1 MAIIVPKP
9 GEKLSKD
16 EIFEFLQGR
25 IARFKFPA
33 YVEFVDELP
42 MTASGRIKKVDLKEK
57 YRAIIRER
65 NDRGVPLDPAL

>member
-1 MAIIVPKP
+1 MAFIVPKP

-25 IARFKFPA
+25 IARFKFPT

-42 MTASGRIKKVDLKEK
+42 MTASGRIKKVDLKGK
-57 YRAIIRER
+57 YRAVIKEQ
-65 NDRGVPLDPAL
+65 DEY